1 MLTVC
6 DYLCCPNIFIFQER
20 YDINNL
26 NLGSQQNMK
35 ILHTS
40 DWHLGHRFLEQSQQE
55 EQALFLDWLTDYIT
69 TNHVDILLVSGDIFD
84 VGVPSAQAQKL
95 YYDFLLRLYNS
106 TCREVMITGGNHDAP
121 STLNAPK
128 ELLNALSVRVVGKA
142 TDNPA
147 DEVFRVSVDGEAVI
161 MAAIPYLR
169 DQDIRRAVAA
179 ESAEEMN
186 NRYKTALIRH
196 FEEVAA
202 SCESVKIDNEPVI
215 AMGHLFAIGGK
226 TSESE
231 QSIYIGNLGD
241 IGASDFPAGF
251 DYVALGHLHRAQPV
265 GNTTHIRYSGSP
277 YILSFSEVNQ
287 GKKVVEIKTGESI
300 QINEIPVPAFRKIVQ
315 IEGSVE
321 SCKTQLLTLDND
333 NNPLTPWVEVIL
345 NNGNEATTGYKEI
358 NDFASKLQLEVLK
371 ITVKEE
377 RNYEKLKS
385 LVDHAQHIKTF
396 TPVDVFRLKCEEMR
410 VDLGKNPEMLDAFN
424 EILQIVTDHD

>member
-1 MLTVC
+1 
-6 DYLCCPNIFIFQER
+6 
-20 YDINNL
+20 
-26 NLGSQQNMK
+26 MK

-55 EQALFLDWLTDYIT
+55 EQTLFLDWLTDYVVA
-69 TNHVDILLVSGDIFD
+69 NHIDIVLVSGDIFD

-106 TCREVMITGGNHDAP
+106 TCREVIITGGNHDAP

-128 ELLNALSVRVVGKA
+128 ELLNAFSVRVVGKT
-142 TDNPA
+142 TDNPT
-147 DEVFRVSVDGEAVI
+147 DEVFRISVDGEAVI
-161 MAAIPYLR
+161 VAAIPYLR
-169 DQDIRRAVAA
+169 DQDIRRAIAA

-196 FEEVAA
+196 FAEVAA
-202 SCESVKIDNEPVI
+202 SCESVKTDNEPVI

-231 QSIYIGNLGD
+231 QSIYVGNLGD
-241 IGASDFPAGF
+241 IGASDFPAAF

-265 GNTTHIRYSGSP
+265 GDIPHIRYSGSP
-277 YILSFSEVNQ
+277 YVLSFSEVDQ
-287 GKKVVEIKTGESI
+287 VKKVVEVETGEVI
-300 QINEIPVPAFRKIVQ
+300 QIKEIPVPAFRKIVR

-321 SCKTQLLTLDND
+321 SCKTQLLMLDKE
-333 NNPLTPWVEVIL
+333 NNALTPWVEVIL
-345 NNGNEATTGYKEI
+345 SNGNEATTGYKEI
-358 NDFASKLQLEVLK
+358 NDFATDIQPEVLK
-371 ITVKEE
+371 ITVNDE

-396 TPVDVFRLKCEEMR
+396 TPLDVFRLKCEEMR
-410 VDLGKNPEMLDAFN
+410 VDLEEKPEMLDAFN
-424 EILQIVTDHD
+424 EILQIVTDND